1 LLGVPPAPIPTGIGV
16 IGVPA
21 AGATA
26 ASAIAALGSSPLS
39 PDIAEVTM
47 RTGIAPC
54 HVAGTDIAP
63 TNRA

>member
-1 LLGVPPAPIPTGIGV
+1 MGIGV

-26 ASAIAALGSSPLS
+26 ASVSAALGS
-39 PDIAEVTM
+39 PDIAEVAM
-47 RTGIAPC
+47 RAGIAPC
-54 HVAGTDIAP
+54 HVGGTDIAP